1 MPAFAIGQGQASFL
15 EREIDTNMNEL
26 KIYKES
32 DGYKRAYRLKIE
44 ELQRILN
51 LYSDILYHIKTQL
64 LWEEGEIDLSYWEE
78 ALKIPLKV
86 EDYDEDLSDINS
98 KMDLLIGDILQVGG
112 FAWNENE
119 RHYKRVNAVTGE

>member
-1 MPAFAIGQGQASFL
+1 MSALAIGQGQASFL

-86 EDYDEDLSDINS
+86 EDYDEDLNDINS

-119 RHYKRVNAVTGE
+119 RHYKRVNAVTGD

>member
-1 MPAFAIGQGQASFL
+1 
-15 EREIDTNMNEL
+15 MNEL
-26 KIYKES
+26 KKYKES

-86 EDYDEDLSDINS
+86 EDYDEDLNDINS

>member
-1 MPAFAIGQGQASFL
+1 MSALAIGQGQASFL

>member
-1 MPAFAIGQGQASFL
+1 
-15 EREIDTNMNEL
+15 MNEL
-26 KIYKES
+26 KKYKEF

-78 ALKIPLKV
+78 SLKIPLKV

-119 RHYKRVNAVTGE
+119 QHYKRVNVVTEE

>member
-1 MPAFAIGQGQASFL
+1 MSALAIGQGQASFL

-119 RHYKRVNAVTGE
+119 RHYKRENVVTEE

>member
-1 MPAFAIGQGQASFL
+1 MSALAIGQGQASFL

-119 RHYKRVNAVTGE
+119 RHYKRVNAVTGD

>member
-1 MPAFAIGQGQASFL
+1 MSALAIGQGQASFL

-86 EDYDEDLSDINS
+86 EDYDEDLNDINS